1 MRRVEHGGCHGT
13 YVPRHRDVCIP
24 IEGVIQAAT
33 RPIGGVRARLPVPML
48 EVSFRKQLSRSVKR
62 IRRQKGLTQRGLAR
76 DAGITEKYLSRIEL
90 GQVTPSALVIF
101 RVCSSLGLDLGELVS
116 LPARGTSRNQ
126 IAIARILSGRRER
139 EVDRARRILV
149 ELFR

>member
-1 MRRVEHGGCHGT
+1 
-13 YVPRHRDVCIP
+13 
-24 IEGVIQAAT
+24 
-33 RPIGGVRARLPVPML
+33 ML

-62 IRRQKGLTQRGLAR
+62 VRREKGLTQRGLAQ

-90 GQVTPSALVIF
+90 GQVTPSALVVF
-101 RVCSSLGLDLGELVS
+101 RVCASLGLDLGELVA
-116 LPARGTSRNQ
+116 LPARGTNRNQ
-126 IAIARILSGRRER
+126 IAIARILSGRRES